1 MSYEYKA
8 KLVRVID
15 GDTVRLKLYKTVDIG
30 FYITQTA
37 TYEGNFRL
45 AGINTPEIRG
55 PEKEEGLKAKQFVV
69 DKITSANLIRV
80 VTYKPDKYGRW
91 LADIFLSFSDAT
103 EEFFLNDELIKQG
116 HATTYL
122 R

>member
-8 KLVRVID
+8 ELVRVID
-15 GDTVRLKLYKTVDIG
+15 GDTIRFKLSKVVDIG

-45 AGINTPEIRG
+45 LGINTPEIRG
-55 PEKEEGLKAKQFVV
+55 VERPEGLKAKAFVEE
-69 DKITSANLIRV
+69 KIASAKSIRV

-91 LADIFLSFSDAT
+91 LADVYLFYDIDGT
-103 EEFFLNDELIKQG
+103 QTVYFLNDELVKNG
-116 HATTYL
+116 YATVY
-122 R
+122 